1 MAKTKISD
9 IIVPEIWAPY
19 VIRRSME
26 LSALFQS
33 GIITDIGNEIGTG
46 LTAGG
51 NTINMPYFA
60 DLSGDDEVLSDSAA
74 LEVDKISARK
84 DVAVVHFR
92 GKAWSV
98 NDLARQ
104 LSGADP
110 MQAITDLAATYWNR
124 KMQTILLKTLAGAL
138 GAAASN
144 VKDITDT
151 STTPSSA
158 QAPTGINAATFID
171 ACQLL
176 GDAQSQ
182 VVAVAMHSAVRS
194 QLAKND
200 LIETIRDSEGRTVME
215 TFMGKRVICDDGMP
229 YDSSTQNYTTYIF
242 GAGAVGY
249 SEGGV
254 LDAVET
260 DRDSL
265 AGDDVLINRRCF
277 VLHPRGIKWKG
288 TASGASPTNTELQT
302 TSNWE
307 KVYDTKQIPI
317 IAFKHKLVNVAGTG
331 A

>member
-9 IIVPEIWAPY
+9 IIIPDLWAPY
-19 VIRRSME
+19 VIKRSME
-26 LSALFQS
+26 LSALFLS
-33 GIITDIGNEIGTG
+33 GIISDIGNEIGTG
-46 LTAGG
+46 LTSGG
-51 NTINMPYFA
+51 NTINMPFFG
-60 DLSGDDEVLSDSAA
+60 DLEGDDEVLSDADP
-74 LEVDKISARK
+74 LDVGKISAKK
-84 DVAVVHFR
+84 DVAVIHFR

-98 NDLARQ
+98 NDLAQQ

-124 KMQTILLKTLAGAL
+124 KMQTILIKTLAGAF
-138 GAAASN
+138 GAATSN

-151 STTPSSA
+151 ATVATSA
-158 QAPTGINAATFID
+158 MAPTGINAATFID

-200 LIETIRDSEGRTVME
+200 LIETIRDSDGRTVME
-215 TFMGKRVICDDGMP
+215 TFMSKRIICDDGMP
-229 YDSSTQNYTTYIF
+229 YDSTNQNYTTYIF
-242 GAGAVGY
+242 GAGAIGY

-254 LDAVET
+254 LDPVET
-260 DRDSL
+260 DRDIL
-265 AGDDVLINRRCF
+265 AGDSILVNRRCF

-288 TASGASPTNTELQT
+288 TAAGSSPTNTELST
-302 TSNWE
+302 SSNWE

-317 IAFKHKLVNVAGTG
+317 IAFKHKLTDVPGTK

>member
-9 IIVPEIWAPY
+9 IIVPELWAPY
-19 VIRRSME
+19 VITRSME

-33 GIITDIGNEIGTG
+33 GIISDIGNEIGTD
-46 LTAGG
+46 LTSGG
-51 NTINMPYFA
+51 NTINMPFFG
-60 DLSGDDEVLSDSAA
+60 DLDGDDEVLSDSSS
-74 LEVDKISARK
+74 LEVGKISAKK

-110 MQAITDLAATYWNR
+110 MQAITDLAAEYWNR
-124 KMQTILLKTLAGAL
+124 KMQTILIKTLSGAF
-138 GAAASN
+138 GAATSN

-151 STTPSSA
+151 STTA
-158 QAPTGINAATFID
+158 TTAKAPTGINAASFID

-200 LIETIRDSEGRTVME
+200 LIETVRDSDGRTLME
-215 TFMGKRVICDDGMP
+215 TFMSKRIICDDGMP
-229 YDSSTQNYTTYIF
+229 YDSTNQNYTTYIF
-242 GAGAVGY
+242 GAGALGY

-254 LDAVET
+254 LVAAET

-265 AGDDVLINRRCF
+265 AGDDVLVNRRCF

-288 TASGASPTNTELQT
+288 TAAGASPTNTELST
-302 TSNWE
+302 SSNWE

-317 IAFKHKLVNVAGTG
+317 IVFKHKLTDVAGTKS
-331 A
+331 